1 MKAIIY
7 ETNGTEDVLEY
18 RDLADPVP
26 GPREVLIKTAYISI
40 EGGDILNRR
49 LVPPPHTPFIPGYQ
63 VAGTIIGLG
72 AEVTG
77 LTPGQRVTAFN
88 WNGSHAELFCTRA
101 SYVYPVPDSLDL
113 AIAATV
119 PVAFGTAHDA
129 LFEFGQ
135 LQPGATILI
144 QGAAGGVGIAAV
156 QLAKQAGAR
165 VIGTSSSDA
174 RLQRLT
180 DFGLDIGIN
189 HTTENIAERCLDV
202 TRGRGVDMVLDLAG
216 GAAVAQLLEAIAYR
230 GRYAIVGAATGDLPR
245 FEFFDLIRK
254 SLTVFG
260 TSFGREMHTPR
271 AHQIINDLIAR
282 VATGQLRMPI
292 DTIFA
297 LQDARTAHRC
307 VAASHPFGRVLM
319 QP

>member
-1 MKAIIY
+1 LKAIVY
-7 ETNGTEDVLEY
+7 ETNGTADVLEY
-18 RDLADPVP
+18 RDLPDPVP
-26 GPREVLIKTAYISI
+26 GAREVLIKTAYISI

-72 AEVTG
+72 ADVTG
-77 LTPGQRVTAFN
+77 LQLGQPVTAFN
-88 WNGSHAELFCTRA
+88 WHGSHAELFCTRA
-101 SYVYPVPDSLDL
+101 SYVYPVPASMDMAL
-113 AIAATV
+113 ASTI

-129 LFEFGQ
+129 LFEFGK
-135 LQPGATILI
+135 LQPGETILI

-174 RLQRLT
+174 RLQRLVG
-180 DFGLDIGIN
+180 FGLDIGIN
-189 HTTENIAERCLDV
+189 HTSDNIAERCLAA
-202 TRGRGVDMVLDLAG
+202 TQGRGVDMVLDLAG
-216 GAAVAQLLEAIAYR
+216 GAAVTQLLEAIAYR

-271 AHQIINDLIAR
+271 AHTIIHELIAQ
-282 VATGQLRMPI
+282 VSAGTLSMPI
-292 DTIFA
+292 EAVFP
-297 LQDARTAHRC
+297 LQDARAAHRC
-307 VAASHPFGRVLM
+307 VEQGHPFGRVLL